1 MAVNHGNDGDVQDA
15 YAANSDCLELRLMEA
30 VSQMGTRM
38 ELISKKSIETITVD
52 VDTMGITKKMSLEF
66 QTITK
71 KMEAREISRI
81 TKTSESMKVEN
92 LKTQEAMK
100 MTMEANEMTPMR

>member
-71 KMEAREISRI
+71 TTEA
-81 TKTSESMKVEN
+81 SETTDDADLTVLVERFDN
-92 LKTQEAMK
+92 SEFLYALEEVMQTL
-100 MTMEANEMTPMR
+100 